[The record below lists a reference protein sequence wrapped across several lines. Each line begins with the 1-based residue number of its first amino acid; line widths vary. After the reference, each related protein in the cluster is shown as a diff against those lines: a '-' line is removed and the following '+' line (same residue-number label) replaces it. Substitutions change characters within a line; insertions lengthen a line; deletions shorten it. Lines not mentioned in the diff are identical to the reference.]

1 MKLSKH
7 VQRVQA
13 TLEAEKAASVKAV
26 ITAQMES
33 LREDLECSDFSDS
46 ALAVSNAQERSAS
59 NAKELA
65 EATSDARETD
75 SDTVEL
81 ADLESR
87 AVAALEGIKM
97 VNANGGFTLEQFQW
111 AQRAVDA
118 IFQPVGVDV
127 VLQTV
132 ATESQEPAETLKIAT
147 ENLEEVIAVVTSTR
161 ENLSKGSVDA
171 ILKVLA
177 VLEKA
182 MPDVKDRLV
191 AMQQSIR
198 TIDFDEEAQ
207 IRLDSEVY
215 KALSVDGKLPTGW
228 KDYFASYLAF
238 AQTVLSGYSD
248 NALESANKSCF
259 LADALTNL
267 GSDSCPIKA
276 VTKAVAE
283 IGDPRKKIDTDK
295 LLFVLPGSGPLFG
308 NDVHDAH
315 LNGGDDDDVS
325 SADVDDALASAN
337 AISDDTD
344 DTSSAAA
351 DGAAAAAPVA
361 DDDGAL
367 GAPVEQDPNVAAA
380 MAAPTAVPVT
390 EPAPAP
396 APIQSVANPEA
407 APPPAPAE
415 PTVPEAAAPGE
426 AAPAVAEP
434 AAPAAGGEAALA
446 ASAEPAA
453 EPAPAASAPGEE
465 EELDE
470 NGNPKAKP
478 VKESFPAEGAP
489 NQGMTPCDALITKLD
504 KFSSDYVPLEPLSW
518 DDRPEGSDDDTIRVL
533 SKDSIAGSVE
543 SLIKAMECINI
554 KSFGESNQQTW
565 ASARSAFAM
574 YKKAFDNLSPQQM
587 ADIQPATESVGEY
600 LDTVYNLSCWPVLHV
615 LTNLVFTA
623 NAFLLLAERSI
634 SGQSADEQPPMD
646 DIGDDDDDETPTPD
660 EQAAAD
666 AQANNDALAGSRAAD
681 EGPAGDASVTSTT

>member
-1 MKLSKH
+1 MKLSQH

-13 TLEAEKAASVKAV
+13 ALEAEKVASTKATA
-26 ITAQMES
+26 TAQLES
-33 LREDLECSDFSDS
+33 LRQDLERGDISD
-46 ALAVSNAQERSAS
+46 AAIAVSNAQERSAT
-59 NAKELA
+59 NVKELA

-75 SDTVEL
+75 SDSIEL

-87 AVAALEGIKM
+87 ANAALEGIKM
-97 VNANGGFTLEQFQW
+97 VNTNGGFTLEQFQW

-118 IFQPVGVDV
+118 IFQPVGVNV
-127 VLQTV
+127 VLQTI
-132 ATESQEPAETLKIAT
+132 ATESQEPATTLQIAT
-147 ENLEEVIAVVTSTR
+147 ENLEEVVAVVAATR

-191 AMQQSIR
+191 GMQQSIR

-207 IRLDSEVY
+207 IRLDDEVY

-228 KDYFASYLAF
+228 KDYFASYLTF
-238 AQTVLSGYSD
+238 AQSVLSGYSD
-248 NALESANKSCF
+248 NALESANKACF
-259 LADALTNL
+259 LADALTSLSN
-267 GSDSCPIKA
+267 GSDPINAVVKA
-276 VTKAVAE
+276 IDE

-315 LNGGDDDDVS
+315 LNGGDDDSDVS
-325 SADVDDALASAN
+325 SADVDDAVASA
-337 AISDDTD
+337 AAVAAPD
-344 DTSSAAA
+344 AA
-351 DGAAAAAPVA
+351 DGAIVGGGAAAAPAA

-367 GAPVEQDPNVAAA
+367 GAPVEQDPNVTAAL
-380 MAAPTAVPVT
+380 AAPTAVPVMT
-390 EPAPAP
+390 PAPAP

-415 PTVPEAAAPGE
+415 PAVPEAAAPG
-426 AAPAVAEP
+426 APAPPVAEP
-434 AAPAAGGEAALA
+434 AAPAASGEAALA
-446 ASAEPAA
+446 PAA
-453 EPAPAASAPGEE
+453 EPEAAPVPAPE

-470 NGNPKAKP
+470 NGNPKAAP
-478 VKESFPAEGAP
+478 AKESLEPTGGVQ
-489 NQGMTPCDALITKLD
+489 NQGMTQCDALITKLD

-518 DDRPEGSDDDTIRVL
+518 DDRPEGSGDDTIRVL
-533 SKDSIAGSVE
+533 SKDSISGSVD

-565 ASARSAFAM
+565 ASARSAFSM
-574 YKKAFDNLSPQQM
+574 YKRAFDNLNPQQM

-634 SGQSADEQPPMD
+634 SGQSADEAPAVD
-646 DIGDDDDDETPTPD
+646 TDADVDGDIEVPNPD

-666 AQANNDALAGSRAAD
+666 GQADNDAIAGAGAAD

>member
-1 MKLSKH
+1 MKLSQH

-13 TLEAEKAASVKAV
+13 ALAAEKAAGAKA
-26 ITAQMES
+26 IRTAQMES
-33 LREDLECSDFSDS
+33 LREDLECGDFSDS
-46 ALAVSNAQERSAS
+46 AIAVSNAQERSAS
-59 NAKELA
+59 NARELA
-65 EATSDARETD
+65 QATSDARETD

-118 IFQPVGVDV
+118 IFQPVGVNI

-132 ATESQEPAETLKIAT
+132 ATESQEPSAVLSIAT
-147 ENLEEVIAVVTSTR
+147 ENLEEVIAVVASTR

-171 ILKVLA
+171 ILRVLA

-182 MPDVKDRLV
+182 IPDVKDRLV
-191 AMQQSIR
+191 AMKQSIR
-198 TIDFDEEAQ
+198 TIDFDEEAE
-207 IRLDSEVY
+207 IRLDDEVY

-228 KDYFASYLAF
+228 KDYFASYLTF

-248 NALESANKSCF
+248 NALEAANKSSF
-259 LADALTNL
+259 LADALTSL

-276 VTKAVAE
+276 VVKAVDE

-295 LLFVLPGSGPLFG
+295 LLFILPGSGPLFG

-315 LNGGDDDDVS
+315 LNGGDDNGDDVS
-325 SADVDDALASAN
+325 NADVDDALASAG
-337 AISDDTD
+337 AI
-344 DTSSAAA
+344 A
-351 DGAAAAAPVA
+351 DAGDEGADAGNGAVAPPA
-361 DDDGAL
+361 DADGAL

-390 EPAPAP
+390 APAPAP
-396 APIQSVANPEA
+396 APIQSVANPEPAPPEVPA
-407 APPPAPAE
+407 APAAAPA
-415 PTVPEAAAPGE
+415 VPEAAAPG
-426 AAPAVAEP
+426 APAPAIAEP
-434 AAPAAGGEAALA
+434 EAPAAGGEAALA
-446 ASAEPAA
+446 PAA
-453 EPAPAASAPGEE
+453 EEE

-470 NGNPKAKP
+470 NGKPKVKAA
-478 VKESFPAEGAP
+478 KESLQPTGGTP
-489 NQGMTPCDALITKLD
+489 NQGMTACDSLITKLD
-504 KFSSDYVPLEPLSW
+504 KFSSDYVPLEPLTW
-518 DDRPEGSDDDTIRVL
+518 DDRPDGSGDDTIRVL
-533 SKDSIAGSVE
+533 SKDSIAGSVD
-543 SLIKAMECINI
+543 SLIKAMECVNI

-587 ADIQPATESVGEY
+587 SDIQPATESVGEY

-634 SGQSADEQPPMD
+634 SGQSADEAPVEDVPED
-646 DIGDDDDDETPTPD
+646 DVDDEVATPD
-660 EQAAAD
+660 EQAAED
-666 AQANNDALAGSRAAD
+666 AQADNDAMAGAGAAN